1 MKYFIIDLK
10 TPFTRSTVHK
20 RYWKTNKK
28 FKYIIEHLNTIT
40 MKTQNYMRYHR
51 YDMYGTKYIKRFELD
66 CPPNKNISDEG
77 FTEWVRGTGPH
88 DPIALN
94 NVRNGV
100 SKACKGV
107 PKSPEV
113 REKMRLAKLGVPKS
127 QEHKDNMRR
136 SWERRRDL
144 MLQETHAQ
152 TNNTITT

>member
-1 MKYFIIDLK
+1 
-10 TPFTRSTVHK
+10 
-20 RYWKTNKK
+20 
-28 FKYIIEHLNTIT
+28 

-66 CPPNKNISDEG
+66 CPPNKNIIDEG

-107 PKSPEV
+107 AKSPEV
-113 REKMRLAKLGVPKS
+113 REKMRLAKLGVPKT

-136 SWERRRDL
+136 SWERRRT
-144 MLQETHAQ
+144 LQLQQTHAQ
-152 TNNTITT
+152 INGTVYS